1 MVRLSPRS
9 PEGGAHLLRFRD
21 EGVKLREVEW
31 LAQVTQQNPQA
42 VESHLCPLLCAS
54 AWPSSFLG
62 TVLGLSTFQHPM
74 SATPNR
80 ALRTPAGSFR
90 VAASPQTC
98 VCLRVLGKLQVV
110 RLPGL
115 HLDAAKAGAEGA
127 WPVPLLPCLHLGRH
141 PPGPLGPLRPGAGS
155 SVSTSPSRLTL
166 GQKHLTRGSPSRS
179 GRRHPGTWAASR
191 QPPPALLHPDLFL
204 ECFLGRQQRQKV

>member
-1 MVRLSPRS
+1 MACPGHTAEPTSRGVPPLSPAVCQCLAQQLPGDRARPQHIPAPHVCDSKQS
-9 PEGGAHLLRFRD
+9 PQDPCRVLQSSSKSSDLCVPESFRETAGGAASWAPPGCCQGRCR
-21 EGVKLREVEW
+21 RC
-31 LAQVTQQNPQA
+31 LA
-42 VESHLCPLLCAS
+42 CA
-54 AWPSSFLG
+54 
-62 TVLGLSTFQHPM
+62 
-74 SATPNR
+74 
-80 ALRTPAGSFR
+80 
-90 VAASPQTC
+90 
-98 VCLRVLGKLQVV
+98 
-110 RLPGL
+110 
-115 HLDAAKAGAEGA
+115 
-127 WPVPLLPCLHLGRH
+127 LLPCLHLGRH